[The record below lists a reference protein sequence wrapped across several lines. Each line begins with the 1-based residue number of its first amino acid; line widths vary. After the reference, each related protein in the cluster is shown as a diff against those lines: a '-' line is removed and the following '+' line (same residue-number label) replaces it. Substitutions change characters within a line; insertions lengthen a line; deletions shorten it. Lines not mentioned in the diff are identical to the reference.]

1 MAFLP
6 VPPFPAKAPMQTQSA
21 GQAAIRRSR
30 VLAHLAML
38 LFAALIAGSF
48 SFGGIA
54 ARAMDTGVLTFL
66 RYLLTTLVMGVL
78 AFGVFRQRFAWPV
91 QPWRFLIL
99 GGLISFYMLTMFKA
113 LEFTSPVS
121 TGAVFTLMPLMS
133 AGFALLINR
142 QKTRSMVLV
151 SLVIAAA
158 GAIWVIF
165 RGDVAAILAFDVGR
179 GEMIFFMG
187 VIAHAI
193 YVPLIRTF
201 DRGEH
206 PVVFGFWVTVFATGV
221 LLLRAAPH
229 LGDVDY
235 AAVPHVVWLSL
246 AYLAVVTTAITFMLL
261 QFASMRL
268 PAPKVLAY
276 GYLTPSFI
284 ILLEGVMGHG
294 WVTLPVLA
302 GAAVTA
308 CGLAWMAA
316 LKD

>member
-1 MAFLP
+1 MP
-6 VPPFPAKAPMQTQSA
+6 
-21 GQAAIRRSR
+21 QANLSPDVRRGR

-48 SFGGIA
+48 SFGGLA

-66 RYLLTTLVMGVL
+66 RYVLTCLVMGFL
-78 AFGVFRQRFAWPV
+78 AYGVFRQPFAWPK
-91 QPWRFLIL
+91 QAWRFAIL

-142 QKTRSMVLV
+142 QKTRATVLV

-165 RGDVAAILAFDVGR
+165 RGNVDAILAFDVEK
-179 GEMIFFMG
+179 GEMIFFTG
-187 VIAHAI
+187 VLAHAI

-206 PVVFGFWVTVFATGV
+206 PVVFGFWVTVFAT
-221 LLLRAAPH
+221 LFLTLRAAPY
-229 LGDVDY
+229 LADVDY
-235 AAVPHVVWLSL
+235 AAVPALVWWSL
-246 AYLAVVTTAITFMLL
+246 AYLSVVTTAITFMLL

-284 ILLEGVMGHG
+284 ILLEGLLGHG
-294 WVTLPVLA
+294 WVTLPVIA
-302 GAAVTA
+302 GALVTA
-308 CGLAWMAA
+308 LGLAWMAA
-316 LKD
+316 LRD

>member
-1 MAFLP
+1 MHQDHAQL
-6 VPPFPAKAPMQTQSA
+6 
-21 GQAAIRRSR
+21 AAIKRGRI
-30 VLAHLAML
+30 LAHLAML

-54 ARAMDTGVLTFL
+54 ARAMNTSVLTFL
-66 RYLLTTLVMGVL
+66 RYVLTTVVMGVL
-78 AFGVFRQRFAWPV
+78 AFGVFRQPFAWPK
-91 QPWRFLIL
+91 QAWRFLIL

-142 QKTRSMVLV
+142 QRTRFTVLV
-151 SLVIAAA
+151 SLVLAAA

-165 RGDVAAILAFDVGR
+165 RGDLDAILAFDVGR
-179 GEMIFFMG
+179 GEMIFFTG
-187 VIAHAI
+187 VLAHAI

-201 DRGEH
+201 ARGEH
-206 PVVFGFWVTVFATGV
+206 PVVFGFWVTAFAMLV
-221 LLLRAAPH
+221 LFLWALPV
-229 LGDVDY
+229 LGTVDY
-235 AAVPHVVWLSL
+235 TDVPAAVWGAL
-246 AYLAVVTTAITFMLL
+246 AYLSVVTTAITFMLL

-294 WVTLPVLA
+294 WVHPSVVA

-308 CGLAWMAA
+308 LGLAWMAA
-316 LKD
+316 LRD

>member
-1 MAFLP
+1 MPKDVSPTDA
-6 VPPFPAKAPMQTQSA
+6 
-21 GQAAIRRSR
+21 RRGR
-30 VLAHLAML
+30 ALAHLAML

-48 SFGGIA
+48 SFGGLA

-66 RYLLTTLVMGVL
+66 RYALTTLVMGLL
-78 AFGVFRQRFAWPV
+78 AFGLFRQPFAWPR
-91 QPWRFLIL
+91 QAWRFLIL

-142 QKTRSMVLV
+142 QKTRATVLV

-158 GAIWVIF
+158 GAVWVIF
-165 RGDVAAILAFDVGR
+165 RGNVQAILAFDVGR
-179 GEMIFFMG
+179 GEVIYFTG

-201 DRGEH
+201 DRKEH
-206 PVVFGFWVTVFATGV
+206 PVVFGFWVTVFATGI
-221 LLLRAAPH
+221 LALRAAPD
-229 LGDVDY
+229 LAGVDY
-235 AAVPHVVWLSL
+235 AAVPATVWWSL

-284 ILLEGVMGHG
+284 ILLEGVLGHG
-294 WVTLPVLA
+294 WVTWTVVA
-302 GAAVTA
+302 GATVTA
-308 CGLAWMAA
+308 LGLAWMAA

>member
-1 MAFLP
+1 MN
-6 VPPFPAKAPMQTQSA
+6 QQSA
-21 GQAAIRRSR
+21 TQRDIKRGRM
-30 VLAHLAML
+30 LAHLAML

-54 ARAMDTGVLTFL
+54 ARSMDTGVLTFL
-66 RYLLTTLVMGVL
+66 RYALTTVVMAVL
-78 AFGVFRQRFAWPV
+78 AYGVFRQPFSWPR
-91 QPWRFLIL
+91 QAWRFVVL

-133 AGFALLINR
+133 AGFAYLINR
-142 QKTRSMVLV
+142 QRTRGPVLF
-151 SLVIAAA
+151 SLILAAA

-165 RGDVAAILAFDVGR
+165 RGDIADIIAFDIGQ
-179 GEMIFFMG
+179 GEMIYFTG
-187 VIAHAI
+187 VVAHAI

-206 PVVFGFWVTVFATGV
+206 PVVFGFWVTVFATGF
-221 LLLRAAPH
+221 LLARAGPS
-229 LGDVDY
+229 LGSVDY
-235 AAVPHVVWLSL
+235 AAVPWAVWGALG
-246 AYLAVVTTAITFMLL
+246 YLAVVTTAITFMLL

-284 ILLEGVMGHG
+284 ILLEGLMGHG
-294 WVTLPVLA
+294 WVTASVVA
-302 GAAVTA
+302 GAGLTA
-308 CGLAWMAA
+308 LGLVWMAA

>member
-1 MAFLP
+1 MTTNDLLQRDAALLER
-6 VPPFPAKAPMQTQSA
+6 Q
-21 GQAAIRRSR
+21 QAEIKRGR

-54 ARAMDTGVLTFL
+54 AHAMDTAVLTFI
-66 RYLLTTLVMGVL
+66 RYALTTVVMAML

-91 QPWRFLIL
+91 QPWRFVIL

-113 LEFTSPVS
+113 LEFTSPVQ

-142 QKTRSMVLV
+142 QKTRATVLV
-151 SLVIAAA
+151 SLVLAAA

-165 RGDVAAILAFDVGR
+165 RGDIQAILGFDVGL
-179 GEMIFFMG
+179 GEVIFFTG
-187 VIAHAI
+187 VVAHAI

-201 DRGEH
+201 ARGEH
-206 PVVFGFWVTVFATGV
+206 PVVFGFWVTVFATII
-221 LLLRAAPH
+221 LALRAAPA
-229 LGDVDY
+229 LGSVDY
-235 AAVPHVVWLSL
+235 AAIPLAVWATIL
-246 AYLAVVTTAITFMLL
+246 YLAVVTTAITFMLL

-284 ILLEGVMGHG
+284 ILLEGLMGHG
-294 WVTLPVLA
+294 WVHLSVVA

-316 LKD
+316 LRD

>member
-1 MAFLP
+1 
-6 VPPFPAKAPMQTQSA
+6 MQQD
-21 GQAAIRRSR
+21 QARLAEIKRGR

-66 RYLLTTLVMGVL
+66 RYVLTTLVMGVL

-91 QPWRFLIL
+91 QPWRFLVL

-142 QKTRSMVLV
+142 QKTRATVLV
-151 SLVIAAA
+151 SLVLAAA

-165 RGDVAAILAFDVGR
+165 RGDLDAILAFDIGQ
-179 GEMIFFMG
+179 GEVIFFTG
-187 VIAHAI
+187 VVAHAV

-201 DRGEH
+201 SRDEH
-206 PVVFGFWVTVFATGV
+206 PVVFGFWVTAYATLILFAWAFPD
-221 LLLRAAPH
+221 LAS
-229 LGDVDY
+229 VDY
-235 AAVPHVVWLSL
+235 AAVPLAVWGALG
-246 AYLAVVTTAITFMLL
+246 YLAVVTTAITFMLL

-284 ILLEGVMGHG
+284 ILLEGLMGHG
-294 WVTLPVLA
+294 WVHLSVVA
-302 GAAVTA
+302 GAVVTA
-308 CGLAWMAA
+308 LGLAWMAA